1 MELVWEILKDL
12 DLERVMAS
20 TMDLSWVYSLSVALS
35 GSVKALMMGFAKE
48 LELLVNL
55 TVQVWVMQ
63 TALGLVKD

>member
-1 MELVWEILKDL
+1 
-12 DLERVMAS
+12 MAS